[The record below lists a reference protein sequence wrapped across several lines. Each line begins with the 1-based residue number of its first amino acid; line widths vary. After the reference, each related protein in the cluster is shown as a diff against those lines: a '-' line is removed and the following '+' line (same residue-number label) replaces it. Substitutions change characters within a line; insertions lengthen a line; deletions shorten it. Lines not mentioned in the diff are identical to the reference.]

1 MRRTVFLA
9 VACIALL
16 AAGCGGGGGT
26 QAKPLTHNTPSE
38 VLKAALAA
46 AKKSGAAHY
55 VLKSI
60 GPAKGEEQMVTGDS
74 GITDGRQV
82 IIGAGARWEALVVNG
97 KVFISGD
104 AKGLED
110 EGFPSSV
117 AVTYAGK
124 WISIAPTDSPYKSVI
139 AELALYPA
147 LQELSPTGKLTLTAP
162 TTRDGRQVVGVRGS
176 VRTSKGSTAK
186 GTVILY
192 VSTTSPTV
200 PVAYSATAT
209 DQGQTAVETGTFSDW
224 GEPVHLTAPTPSIAF
239 SKISAVS

>member
-1 MRRTVFLA
+1 
-9 VACIALL
+9 
-16 AAGCGGGGGT
+16 
-26 QAKPLTHNTPSE
+26 
-38 VLKAALAA
+38 LAA

-55 VLKSI
+55 ILKSV
-60 GPAKGEEQMVTGDS
+60 GPTKGELQMVTGDS
-74 GITDGRQV
+74 GIADGRQV

-117 AVTYAGK
+117 AVTYANK

-147 LQELSPTGKLTLTAP
+147 LEDLSPTGKLTLTAP
-162 TTRDGRQVVGVRGS
+162 TTLDGRRVIGVRGS

-200 PVAYSATAT
+200 PVAYSATAS

-224 GEPVHLTAPTPSIAF
+224 GEVVHFTAPTQSVAF